1 MVIKRV
7 GPLSL
12 AKIAAILYAVVGIIA
27 GLIVSAISMAG
38 VFGAGTPRGAGIAA
52 FVGGGAIIVFPILYG
67 VLGSI
72 GALIMAGLYNLAAG
86 IMGGVEMEVE

>member
-38 VFGAGTPRGAGIAA
+38 VFGTGTPRGAGIAA
-52 FVGGGAIIVFPILYG
+52 FVGGGAIIVFPILYA
-67 VLGSI
+67 VLGSV
-72 GALIMAGLYNLAAG
+72 GALIVAGLYNLAAA
-86 IMGGVEMEVE
+86 IMGGIEMEVE